1 MKLTDKINLFV
12 EHKTYKKN
20 GEEKIFHKLSTTI
33 ATKQEDGSYL
43 RMSLDVIANDKKYP
57 DTVLKKLDQ
66 DKMYTANVINGWLM
80 VDEYVN
86 KDGKKIKKIVLY
98 VDEMKLTGNT
108 PIDTEKRKKA
118 LETAKGVSSEEDTEL
133 PF

>member
-1 MKLTDKINLFV
+1 MKVTDKINLFV

-33 ATKQEDGSYL
+33 ATKQKDGSFL
-43 RMSLDVIANDKKYP
+43 RMSLDIIANDKKYP
-57 DTVLKKLDQ
+57 DAVLKKLDEN
-66 DKMYTANVINGWLM
+66 KMYTANIINGWLM
-80 VDEYVN
+80 VDDYVN
-86 KDGKKIKKIVLY
+86 KDGKTIKKLVLY

-118 LETAKGVSSEEDTEL
+118 LETAKGAKTEEDNEL